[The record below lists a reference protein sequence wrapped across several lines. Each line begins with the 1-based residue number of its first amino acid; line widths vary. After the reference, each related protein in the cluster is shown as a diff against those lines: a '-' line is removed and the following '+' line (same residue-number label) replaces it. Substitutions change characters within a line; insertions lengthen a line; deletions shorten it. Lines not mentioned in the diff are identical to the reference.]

1 MLIVISG
8 MPGSGKSTL
17 ARALANALH
26 LPLLSR
32 DEIYSGLYLTSSDQH
47 SLPSALTSEMAS
59 DLASDLAQPANT
71 ALRLGAHSLLSA
83 GVSVIIEAAFQQKLW
98 SVVLEFLL
106 PLAETR
112 VIRCVID
119 PAIALQRMI
128 QRLDQFP
135 EQRAAHGDAQY
146 ISERVGKVTPLAVF
160 DPVSLDVPT
169 IDVETTDGYRPSLDT
184 VVSFVTTQRFGANRG
199 RGHVDLADTG
209 TSN

>member
-17 ARALANALH
+17 ARALANAVH

-32 DEIYSGLYLTSSDQH
+32 DDIYSGLFITSSDQH
-47 SLPSALTSEMAS
+47 SRPS
-59 DLASDLAQPANT
+59 DLAPDLAQTANT
-71 ALRLGAHSLLSA
+71 ALSMSAHSLLSA

-98 SVVLEFLL
+98 SVVLASLL

-112 VIRCVID
+112 VVRCVID
-119 PAIALQRMI
+119 PAMALQRMI

-146 ISERVGKVTPLAVF
+146 ISARVGMITPWAEF
-160 DPVSLDVPT
+160 DPISLDAPT

-184 VVSFVTTQRFGANRG
+184 VVSFVSTQRFGVTTG
-199 RGHVDLADTG
+199 SGHGELSDTYSAD
-209 TSN
+209 